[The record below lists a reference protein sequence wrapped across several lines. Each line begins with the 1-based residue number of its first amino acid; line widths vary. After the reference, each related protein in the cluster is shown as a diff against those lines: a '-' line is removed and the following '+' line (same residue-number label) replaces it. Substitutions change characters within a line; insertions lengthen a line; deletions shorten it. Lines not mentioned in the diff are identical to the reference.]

1 VQRGSQDLKA
11 RLMLVTLS
19 FAWGLTWP
27 AMKIALSD
35 IPPFTMRSAGLAIGT
50 VALYVLARLQGNNLG
65 VKRRFTWVHVFVIC
79 LFNIVFFSMCTV
91 FAQLY
96 ATTGRVAMLVYTMPI
111 WASLMARVVLGER
124 FTPTGTLAL
133 GLCCVGMAVLIYPLA
148 THGVPIGILLA
159 LGGAIGW
166 AAGTIY
172 MKWSNIDID
181 PVALSLWQGVIGFLI
196 LGACVPI
203 FQDSV
208 HLLNARWDALVGL
221 LLSGLLGSGLAYF
234 LWYRVVQ
241 LVPAMTAS
249 LGVLSAP
256 VIGVVSSA
264 IVLGERPTIPDIIG
278 YVLIF
283 LASACVLL
291 QPQAGRVRS
300 DRA

>member
-1 VQRGSQDLKA
+1 
-11 RLMLVTLS
+11 MLVTLS

-35 IPPFTMRSAGLAIGT
+35 IPPFTMRAAGLAIGT

-148 THGVPIGILLA
+148 THGVPIGIVLA

-181 PVALSLWQGVIGFLI
+181 PVALSLWQGVIGFFI
-196 LGACVPI
+196 LGACIPI

-208 HLLNARWDALVGL
+208 HLFDARREALVGL
-221 LLSGLLGSGLAYF
+221 LFSGLLGSGLAYF

-264 IVLGERPTIPDIIG
+264 IILGERPTIPDIIG

-291 QPQAGRVRS
+291 QPLAGRVRS